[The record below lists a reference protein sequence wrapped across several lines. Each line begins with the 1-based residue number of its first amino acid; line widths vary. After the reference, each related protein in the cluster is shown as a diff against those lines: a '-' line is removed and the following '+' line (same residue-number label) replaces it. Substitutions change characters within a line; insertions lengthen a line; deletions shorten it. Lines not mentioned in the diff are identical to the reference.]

1 MPSARRGAAVG
12 VALGRGIAARDRVR
26 RRFGAAVV
34 GIALALGLIGAA
46 SAQQPPP
53 QPKPGPT
60 QPAQPKPGAPPV
72 SPTAPPGFLAQPTP
86 GQPAQ
91 PAQPTEP
98 LPTPLPTFTPIPSP
112 PPPPTATPTQ
122 TPTRTVTPFP
132 TYQPRATPTLA
143 WPTPAP
149 SAHFASRYVAMVADP
164 SPVAPGA
171 GALRGRVLDWRG
183 IGQANFR
190 VHAVGERMQAEG
202 VTGGD
207 GQYTIPGLAPGAYEV
222 SLADF
227 RSEVARDVPVMA
239 AQITTL
245 DWIEALRGGV
255 SAPANQPNLPVP
267 TDTPRPTATA
277 TPPPASLVD
286 RTPVGPGRASA
297 PEVALLQVLTTAVE
311 QLVTAFF
318 TGVAV
323 VAIAAVLM
331 VAIARRRRA

>member
-1 MPSARRGAAVG
+1 VRSGRPASAIGVEPGRGIANHGPARRRFAAAVVG
-12 VALGRGIAARDRVR
+12 VAL
-26 RRFGAAVV
+26 
-34 GIALALGLIGAA
+34 ALVLIGAA
-46 SAQQPPP
+46 SAQQP
-53 QPKPGPT
+53 KPT
-60 QPAQPKPGAPPV
+60 QPAQPKPAAQP
-72 SPTAPPGFLAQPTP
+72 SLTPTAPPGFLAQPTP
-86 GQPAQ
+86 GQPGQ
-91 PAQPTEP
+91 PGLPAQPTEP

-112 PPPPTATPTQ
+112 TPPPTATPTQ

-164 SPVAPGA
+164 SPVVPGA

-202 VTGGD
+202 VTSAD

-267 TDTPRPTATA
+267 TDTPRATATA

-286 RTPVGPGRASA
+286 RPPVGPGRPSA

>member
-1 MPSARRGAAVG
+1 MPRRIITALAAAV
-12 VALGRGIAARDRVR
+12 
-26 RRFGAAVV
+26 
-34 GIALALGLIGAA
+34 IALALVGAA
-46 SAQQPPP
+46 GAQQPAPT
-53 QPKPGPT
+53 KPAG
-60 QPAQPKPGAPPV
+60 QPKPGAPPPA
-72 SPTAPPGFLAQPTP
+72 SPTAPPGFLAQPSPAQP
-86 GQPAQ
+86 GQPSQ
-91 PAQPTEP
+91 PAQPTNAV
-98 LPTPLPTFTPIPSP
+98 PTPLPTFTPIPSP
-112 PPPPTATPTQ
+112 TPPPTATPTH

-164 SPVAPGA
+164 TPAAPGA

-183 IGQANFR
+183 IGQSNFR

-202 VTGGD
+202 VTGAD
-207 GQYTIPGLAPGAYEV
+207 GQYSIPGLAPGAYEV

-227 RSEVARDVPVMA
+227 RSEVARDIPVMSG
-239 AQITTL
+239 QITTL

-255 SAPANQPNLPVP
+255 AAPANQPNVPPP

-277 TPPPASLVD
+277 TPLPPNLVD

-297 PEVALLQVLTTAVE
+297 PEIALLQVLTTAVE

-323 VAIAAVLM
+323 VMIAAVLM
-331 VAIARRRRA
+331 VAISRRRRA